1 MQQDKVGIIFMVLG
15 VILIIGSFFFL
26 FFGYVADTIGV
37 ENYTEE
43 ENEYWGTVFTT
54 CCAVPFLIFGLIFIG
69 SGYYINHKSKTM
81 DDVTKILKAYRKIKI
96 SEVALKINKPE
107 LETEELIVKS
117 INGERVDGYIDNKT
131 REFIYGA
138 PISESAGDAPKSST
152 KRLKKKQPKKV
163 VKKPSTALND
173 YNDCKLCGRPMLY
186 DQLNKRYFCPDCEG
200 K

>member
-1 MQQDKVGIIFMVLG
+1 MQPDKVGIIFVVLG

-26 FFGYVADTIGV
+26 FFGYVTYTIGI
-37 ENYTEE
+37 ENQTQE

-69 SGYYINHKSKTM
+69 SGYYINRKSKAM

-107 LETEELIVKS
+107 LETEELIIKS
-117 INGERVDGYIDNKT
+117 INEDSVEGYIDNKT

-138 PISESAGDAPKSST
+138 PITEPARDVHRSSI
-152 KRLKKKQPKKV
+152 KRPKKKPRKKV
-163 VKKPSTALND
+163 AKKPHVISND

-186 DQLNKRYFCPDCEG
+186 DQLNKRYFCPDCESE
-200 K
+200 